1 MPKKSKKNGRPSVF
15 SPELASDICKR
26 LAIGES
32 LVEIC
37 RDDKM
42 PGYST
47 VMDWLFNQYKPDD
60 PRADFSELYARAR
73 KAQAELLV
81 DEMIAI
87 ADDDSGDVLR
97 DLDGNVV
104 GVNNVRINRHRLMVD
119 TRKWVVSKLLPRYAD
134 RVTHEGGDKSI
145 PVEVEVMDDRE
156 IARQTALILYR
167 ADRKKMEV

>member
-1 MPKKSKKNGRPSVF
+1 MPKKKMGRPSVY

-37 RDDKM
+37 REDKM

-73 KAQAELLV
+73 EAPGRPAT
-81 DEMIAI
+81 
-87 ADDDSGDVLR
+87 GPGR
-97 DLDGNVV
+97 
-104 GVNNVRINRHRLMVD
+104 
-119 TRKWVVSKLLPRYAD
+119 PR
-134 RVTHEGGDKSI
+134 RCT
-145 PVEVEVMDDRE
+145 
-156 IARQTALILYR
+156 
-167 ADRKKMEV
+167 